1 MKDYRLAVSRVFLLA
16 TLLALLPAISTLA
29 DQTQVR
35 NYRAARVLFW
45 GRVYPEGGFTFYC
58 GDQFE
63 DKTDL
68 NVEHIYPASWM
79 AAFLAC
85 GSRKECRKT
94 SERFNRMEA
103 DLHNLYPAR
112 PDVNQA
118 RSNYRFAIIEGE
130 DWEFER
136 CNFEVDKDNR
146 LAEPRPITRG
156 NIARAIFYMHK
167 EYGLPIDHRDV
178 ELLNEWNRD
187 DSPTYNEMR
196 RNNIIEE
203 IQGTRNRFIDHP
215 KRVEDL
221 EF

>member
-1 MKDYRLAVSRVFLLA
+1 MIFRWRGCWLVLLL
-16 TLLALLPAISTLA
+16 TLLFVPPTLA

-35 NYRAARVLFW
+35 NYRTARVLFW

-58 GDQFE
+58 GESFE
-63 DKTDL
+63 DKTGL

-79 AAFLAC
+79 AAFLGC
-85 GSRKECRKT
+85 GTRKQCRKT

-103 DLHNLYPAR
+103 DLHNLYPSRADINR
-112 PDVNQA
+112 A

-130 DWEFER
+130 EREFGECDFER
-136 CNFEVDKDNR
+136 DRSDKI
-146 LAEPRPITRG
+146 AEPRPITRG

-167 EYGLPIDHRDV
+167 EYGLPVDSRDID
-178 ELLNEWNRD
+178 LLKEWNRD
-187 DSPTYNEMR
+187 DPPTCNEMR

-215 KRVEDL
+215 KWVEDL